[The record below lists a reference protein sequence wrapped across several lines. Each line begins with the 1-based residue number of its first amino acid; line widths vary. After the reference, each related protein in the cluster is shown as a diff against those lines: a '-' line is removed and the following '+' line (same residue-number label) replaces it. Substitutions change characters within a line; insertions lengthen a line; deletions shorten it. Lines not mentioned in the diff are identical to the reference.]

1 LEQLG
6 RKALARTPAKM
17 AADEIQN
24 FQVLNDGS
32 KSAAS
37 PLFSWRVKCA
47 ASSHGCRDTHHA
59 RDFPGVPARLSASI
73 KPPMPAGR

>member
-37 PLFSWRVKCA
+37 PLFLGA
-47 ASSHGCRDTHHA
+47 
-59 RDFPGVPARLSASI
+59 
-73 KPPMPAGR
+73 